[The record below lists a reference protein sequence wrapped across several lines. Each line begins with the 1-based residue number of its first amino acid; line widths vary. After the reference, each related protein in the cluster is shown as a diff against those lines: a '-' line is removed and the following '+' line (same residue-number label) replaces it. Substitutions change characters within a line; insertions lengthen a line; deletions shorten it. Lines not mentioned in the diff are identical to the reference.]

1 MPRDELKCFLRQGKI
16 ARIDVSKIL
25 DGNACVRGQSI
36 KVCFFV
42 EDAPLDQDPVSGNA
56 DLARV
61 AFRRGQQR
69 SWKHAA
75 QAIQL
80 DSRPYSAR
88 CGWVVAR
95 LLKAHTAC
103 ERGFKT
109 PGRVRQSA
117 ETRLR
122 IPAKLPCPPSHGH
135 LTATPRY
142 NGTRIRP
149 RMVYKTRTR
158 NPHMMQPQM
167 VSSFNNRLRNLA
179 FAAASAVWCVASAA
193 SPVQAQGAP
202 AVAPQPASPPVIVP
216 QPAAPQAVPGFWDP
230 RRRPDRPD
238 LSRLTVIRFLTE
250 TDYPPFNFT
259 GPDGNPAGFNVD
271 LARMICE
278 EIKVAC
284 TIQMRRF
291 ETLVDAINGNRGDA
305 IIASL
310 AVTPQLRAKLDFS
323 DPYYR
328 APARFVSRRDAVMAE
343 VRPEYLEGKKVGA
356 IAGSSHEAYLKTLF
370 TDAQLVSF
378 PNDEALRLA
387 LRRGEVDFIFGDAI
401 SLAFWVNGTD
411 SVDCCAFSGGPFTE
425 SRYFGEGVGIGVK
438 RGNDLLRQA
447 LNWAMFRLWEKGR
460 YTDLWL
466 RYFSVSPF

>member
-1 MPRDELKCFLRQGKI
+1 
-16 ARIDVSKIL
+16 
-25 DGNACVRGQSI
+25 
-36 KVCFFV
+36 
-42 EDAPLDQDPVSGNA
+42 
-56 DLARV
+56 
-61 AFRRGQQR
+61 
-69 SWKHAA
+69 
-75 QAIQL
+75 
-80 DSRPYSAR
+80 
-88 CGWVVAR
+88 
-95 LLKAHTAC
+95 
-103 ERGFKT
+103 
-109 PGRVRQSA
+109 
-117 ETRLR
+117 
-122 IPAKLPCPPSHGH
+122 
-135 LTATPRY
+135 
-142 NGTRIRP
+142 
-149 RMVYKTRTR
+149 MVYNTRTR
-158 NPHMMQPQM
+158 TPQLMQPQM
-167 VSSFNNRLRNLA
+167 VFPFNIRFRDLA
-179 FAAASAVWCVASAA
+179 VATASAVCISAMCVPAM
-193 SPVQAQGAP
+193 SPAHAQGAP
-202 AVAPQPASPPVIVP
+202 SATPSQPSPPPAIVP

-238 LSRLTVIRFLTE
+238 LARLTVIRFLTE

-370 TDAQLVSF
+370 TDAQIVSF

-401 SLAFWVNGTD
+401 SLAFWINGTD
-411 SVDCCAFSGGPFTE
+411 SSDCCAFSGGPFTE
-425 SRYFGEGVGIGVK
+425 SRYFGEGVSIGVK